1 MFAQLG
7 DHIFQ
12 GLKTPVSTSEA
23 DAVKYGQIPRVNDKD
38 AIQPTGAELRE
49 LGLTITYSSEFCD
62 PQAEIYALK
71 ASMHAFEVLPYIT
84 GDGRIVGRFVITS
97 LDIANQQCA
106 ADGWVELATVT
117 VNLLESPGEEEAAP
131 TGRALSSQKPIA
143 VAPVASA
150 PSITN
155 DVSAAKEKV
164 SGMKQSIAKVKSRT
178 TSLKRGV
185 REVQQ
190 LATDAQGLYASA
202 KTKVEATKKIINRAG
217 NLPTSLD
224 EAIAYASNLAKIDN
238 VVDVSVLEMNVGQL
252 SDSAGKVTTS
262 ATPVA
267 GFAGTKEGGN

>member
-150 PSITN
+150 PSPATGITN
-155 DVSAAKEKV
+155 DVSAA
-164 SGMKQSIAKVKSRT
+164 
-178 TSLKRGV
+178 
-185 REVQQ
+185 
-190 LATDAQGLYASA
+190 
-202 KTKVEATKKIINRAG
+202 
-217 NLPTSLD
+217 
-224 EAIAYASNLAKIDN
+224 
-238 VVDVSVLEMNVGQL
+238 
-252 SDSAGKVTTS
+252 
-262 ATPVA
+262 
-267 GFAGTKEGGN
+267 

>member
-49 LGLTITYSSEFCD
+49 LSLTITYSSEFCD

-84 GDGRIVGRFVITS
+84 GDGRIVGKFVITS
-97 LDIANQQCA
+97 LDIANQHCA

-117 VNLLESPGEEEAAP
+117 VNLLESPGEEEAAA
-131 TGRALSSQKPIA
+131 TG
-143 VAPVASA
+143 
-150 PSITN
+150 ITN

-190 LATDAQGLYASA
+190 LAADAQGLYASA
-202 KTKVEATKKIINRAG
+202 KTKVAATKKIIDRAG
-217 NLPTSLD
+217 DLPTSLD

-252 SDSAGKVTTS
+252 SDSAEKVTTS

>member
-49 LGLTITYSSEFCD
+49 ISLTIMFSSEFCD
-62 PQAEIYALK
+62 PQTEIFALK
-71 ASMHAFEVLPYIT
+71 KSMHAFEVLPYIT
-84 GDGRIVGRFVITS
+84 GDGRIVGKFVITN
-97 LDIANQQCA
+97 LDIANQQCT

-143 VAPVASA
+143 SA
-150 PSITN
+150 P
-155 DVSAAKEKV
+155 
-164 SGMKQSIAKVKSRT
+164 GRGRKQAIAKVKSRT

-185 REVQQ
+185 REVRQ

-202 KTKVEATKKIINRAG
+202 KTKVAATEKIIKRAG
-217 NLPTSLD
+217 QLPTSLD
-224 EAIAYASNLAKIDN
+224 EALAYAENLSKIDN
-238 VVDVSVLEMNVGQL
+238 VADVSVLEMNVGQL
-252 SDSAGKVTTS
+252 SASADKVTTS

>member
-49 LGLTITYSSEFCD
+49 LSLTITYSSEFCD

-84 GDGRIVGRFVITS
+84 GDGRIVGKFVISS

-150 PSITN
+150 PSPATGITG
-155 DVSAAKEKV
+155 DVTAAKEKV
-164 SGMKQSIAKVKSRT
+164 SGMKQAIAKVKSRT

-185 REVQQ
+185 RE
-190 LATDAQGLYASA
+190 L
-202 KTKVEATKKIINRAG
+202 
-217 NLPTSLD
+217 SL
-224 EAIAYASNLAKIDN
+224 IHI
-238 VVDVSVLEMNVGQL
+238 
-252 SDSAGKVTTS
+252 
-262 ATPVA
+262 
-267 GFAGTKEGGN
+267 